1 MDIKEGVV
9 FMFLVKC
16 FVRVCNIVNDL
27 LLFRGVIVNNYVCL
41 VMKLLFSVLIG
52 WELLVLELMIVLY

>member
-16 FVRVCNIVNDL
+16 FVSVCNIVNDL